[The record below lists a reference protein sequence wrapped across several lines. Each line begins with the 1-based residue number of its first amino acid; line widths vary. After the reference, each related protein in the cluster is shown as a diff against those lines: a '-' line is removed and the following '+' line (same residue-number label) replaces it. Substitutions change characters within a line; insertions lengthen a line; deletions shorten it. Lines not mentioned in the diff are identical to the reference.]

1 MTWDFT
7 LARPVEA
14 LGAAAELPM
23 DNEAF
28 AQFYERSA
36 RQLWAYIAR
45 TSRDPGLADDLTQ
58 ESFVRF
64 LAARRPGFSRADEGE
79 IASRKYLF
87 RIATNLL
94 RDHWRRPRQSSI
106 EELPEEIFAEESR
119 EDQADAQA
127 ILGRAMA
134 GMTMRD
140 RQLLWLAYGEDYSH
154 KEIAEIMGLAS
165 ASVRILLFRARRVV
179 AVELH
184 AMNAGRKV

>member
-7 LARPVEA
+7 LARPVEPLTA
-14 LGAAAELPM
+14 SAELPM

-28 AQFYERSA
+28 ARFYERSA
-36 RQLWAYIAR
+36 RQLWAYLAR
-45 TSRDPGLADDLTQ
+45 TSGDPGLADDLAQ

-64 LAARRPGFSRADEGE
+64 LGANRPDDGE

-106 EELPEEIFAEESR
+106 EELPEEVFAERSR
-119 EDQADAQA
+119 EAEADTQAM
-127 ILGRAMA
+127 LGQAMA
-134 GMTMRD
+134 GMKLRD

-154 KEIAEIMGLAS
+154 KEIAEITGLAS
-165 ASVRILLFRARRVV
+165 ASVRLLLFRARRVV
-179 AVELH
+179 AERLRVQ
-184 AMNAGRKV
+184 NAGRKS

>member
-7 LARPVEA
+7 LAQPVEA

-28 AQFYERSA
+28 ARFYERSA
-36 RQLWAYIAR
+36 RQLWAYLAR
-45 TSRDPGLADDLTQ
+45 TSGDPGLADDLMQ

-64 LAARRPGFSRADEGE
+64 LGASRPDEGE

-87 RIATNLL
+87 RIGTNLL
-94 RDHWRRPRQSSI
+94 RDHWRRPRQTAI
-106 EELPEEIFAEESR
+106 EDVPEEVFAARSLEGE
-119 EDQADAQA
+119 ADARA
-127 ILGRAMA
+127 VLGKAMA
-134 GMTMRD
+134 GMKMRD

-165 ASVRILLFRARRVV
+165 ASVRLLLFRARRVV
-179 AVELH
+179 AAELKS
-184 AMNAGRKV
+184 MDAGRKR